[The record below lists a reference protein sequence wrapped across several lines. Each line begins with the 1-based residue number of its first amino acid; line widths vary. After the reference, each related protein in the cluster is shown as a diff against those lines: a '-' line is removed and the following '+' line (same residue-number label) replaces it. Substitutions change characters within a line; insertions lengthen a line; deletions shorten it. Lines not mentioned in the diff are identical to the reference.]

1 MTLGIVDFGYGA
13 DRHDLDVAELYR
25 DGVLQRLR
33 VDDDLAF
40 VPLLARTF
48 ELEFRQRDAQY
59 LIHIYA
65 VGEQVGP
72 DAFDHAGHL
81 EPLSVDVEPHDLLR
95 RVGVVQFGDI
105 PEDERR
111 DEQRQKDGR
120 DIAVRPFEEA
130 IHVGRIFRY
139 KGKNKMDWRN
149 RALH

>member
-1 MTLGIVDFGYGA
+1 MPRSRKSLHT
-13 DRHDLDVAELYR
+13 
-25 DGVLQRLR
+25 VLLPLPMPRRLA
-33 VDDDLAF
+33 LL
-40 VPLLARTF
+40 PLLARTF

-120 DIAVRPFEEA
+120 DIAVRPFGGA
-130 IHVGRIFRY
+130 NQGGRIFRY